1 MIKEIQESHLE
12 EMQVNQEDRE
22 AILNRINKLKKEEEE
37 FYQSYQVNCSKE
49 PTHNLYDVLPEQ
61 TFEDEPDVNL
71 EQESFRKAIEEFG
84 DRIKS
89 SKKEKRDS
97 EVNIDLLQN
106 ESSSNTN
113 IQAKDDVNDKSAISM
128 TNVEAFETSEGG
140 LKYFLPINS
149 KKSCC
154 WICFRILTNEKR
166 IKSDQIKGKV
176 IIYIYISISAQKNV

>member
-1 MIKEIQESHLE
+1 MHI
-12 EMQVNQEDRE
+12 NQEDRE
-22 AILNRINKLKKEEEE
+22 TVLNKINQLKKEEEE
-37 FYQSYQVNCSKE
+37 FYQSYQDNTSKE
-49 PTHNLYDVLPEQ
+49 LTHNIYEILPEK
-61 TFEDEPDVNL
+61 TNEDELDMDL

-89 SKKEKRDS
+89 SKGTKRSSDI
-97 EVNIDLLQN
+97 NNDHGNN

-113 IQAKDDVNDKSAISM
+113 IQANENENENDKSAMSM
-128 TNVEAFETSEGG
+128 TTMEAFETSEGG

-154 WICFRILTNEKR
+154 WICFRLLTNDNR

-176 IIYIYISISAQKNV
+176 RTYIHISIFAQKSVSRFILIIIL